1 MSSFDHII
9 AIDAMGGDN
18 SPDKVI
24 EGISLFLKEDKNIF
38 FNIYGQ
44 ADPVKKS
51 LKKFRITSEN
61 NYKIINCETKIENE
75 NSVRD
80 AIRVGKDSSM
90 WKAIE
95 SVKNN
100 ESDLIISSGNTGAL
114 LVISKLL
121 IKMIDEVD
129 KPAIAGL
136 WPNFKGT
143 SIFLDLGANI
153 EFNEKNYLQFSKIGA
168 ELYKIIFDKSNPTV
182 ALLNVG
188 SEEVKGHEELKTSFN
203 KLSNQ
208 KNNFSFHGYIE
219 GNEIKNGD
227 VDVIV
232 TDGFTGNIA
241 LKTAEGTANYIT
253 NEIKNIFANNFYG
266 KFCYLVSYF
275 LFKKIKKTLDP
286 RKYNGG
292 IFIGLNSPVIKSH
305 GGADALAFYY
315 SIKLSVKILR
325 GNLIKRIKSN
335 IENE

>member
-24 EGISLFLKEDKNIF
+24 EGISLFIKEDKNIF

-51 LKKFRITSEN
+51 LNKFGITSEN

-75 NSVRD
+75 NYVRD
-80 AIRVGKDSSM
+80 AIKVGKDSSM

-121 IKMIDEVD
+121 IKMIDGVD

-168 ELYKIIFDKSNPTV
+168 ELYKVIFDKLNPTV

-253 NEIKNIFANNFYG
+253 NEIKNIFANNLYG
-266 KFCYLVSYF
+266 KFCYLVRYF

-286 RKYNGG
+286 RNYNGG
-292 IFIGLNSPVIKSH
+292 VFIGLNSPVIKSH
-305 GGADALAFYY
+305 GSADALAFY
-315 SIKLSVKILR
+315 
-325 GNLIKRIKSN
+325 
-335 IENE
+335 

>member
-1 MSSFDHII
+1 MSSIDHII

-44 ADPVKKS
+44 ADPVNIS
-51 LKKFRITSEN
+51 LKKFGIASEN

-80 AIRVGKDSSM
+80 AIKVGKDSSM

-121 IKMIDEVD
+121 IKMIEGVD

-136 WPNFKGT
+136 WPNFRGT

-153 EFNEKNYLQFSKIGA
+153 EFSEKNYLQFSKIGA
-168 ELYKIIFDKSNPTV
+168 ELYKVIFDKSNPTV

-188 SEEVKGHEELKTSFN
+188 LEEVKGHEELKTSYN
-203 KLSNQ
+203 KLLNQ
-208 KNNFSFHGYIE
+208 KNNFLFFFYIE

-253 NEIKNIFANNFYG
+253 NEIKNIFANNLYG
-266 KFCYLVSYF
+266 KFCYLFSYF
-275 LFKKIKKTLDP
+275 LFKKIKKSLDP

-315 SIKLSVKILR
+315 SIKLSAKILR
-325 GNLIKRIKSN
+325 GNLIKKIKSN

>member
-1 MSSFDHII
+1 MPSIEHII

-18 SPDKVI
+18 SPDKII

-44 ADPVKKS
+44 ADPINNS
-51 LKKFRITSEN
+51 LKKFGITSEN

-80 AIRVGKDSSM
+80 AIKVGKDSSM

-121 IKMIDEVD
+121 IKMIEGVD

-153 EFNEKNYLQFSKIGA
+153 EFNENNYLQFSKIGA
-168 ELYKIIFDKSNPTV
+168 ELYKVIFDKSNPTL

-203 KLSNQ
+203 KLSDQ

-227 VDVIV
+227 VDVII

-253 NEIKNIFANNFYG
+253 NEIKNIFSNNLYG

-275 LFKKIKKTLDP
+275 LFKKIKKSLDP

-315 SIKLSVKILR
+315 SIKLSAKILR